1 MAAAYSVDIDLG
13 EVLEQTNDMTEQV
26 GSLRKAFDALG
37 KDGGDAVK
45 MLGSKVGE
53 AFEKM
58 LSIIKPARLLIWLFD
73 TLSKMDPFRMLG
85 KAYENIMKIYDK
97 LKDMSAGSTE
107 RAQDARGARTTAK
120 NMRLF
125 EQSFKIMGWDRNVL
139 KDITNAVDGGAL
151 DSLAAAGVDTERIKK
166 LDGVEQLFAIY
177 EGVEKYAK
185 NMGGYDAVAIKP
197 IMELMEKISP
207 IFSAQNMRGNQG
219 IFEERK
225 AYYRELQ
232 AKDKGDDA
240 AMSEFEKAYGK
251 LADSFNNLWNL
262 IAAKLLPIFTR
273 LTNWLKELV
282 DSVVEFLANNPL
294 KVISEWIVNLFSEIA
309 KYLGL
314 DKISKMG
321 SVAVD
326 LVKKVD
332 DATGMSSARN
342 LVKKGA
348 SFVRSHVD
356 KTLGISAENDKK
368 KAFTQK
374 GLDSIAD
381 AKAKYGKAY
390 NIDKNMEAR
399 IMQFYRAATKDL
411 THAEKMRVDLNF
423 SVDSRG
429 NLVLDITDGSG
440 ANRALMRQQVIGRA
454 SK

>member
-37 KDGGDAVK
+37 KDGGDAVM

-73 TLSKMDPFRMLG
+73 ILSKMNPFRMLG
-85 KAYENIMKIYDK
+85 AAYENIMKIYDK

-207 IFSAQNMRGNQG
+207 IFSAQSMRGNQG

-282 DSVVEFLANNPL
+282 DSVVEFLANNPF
-294 KVISEWIVNLFSEIA
+294 KVLGEWISNLFNELA
-309 KYLGL
+309 KKLGL
-314 DKISKMG
+314 G
-321 SVAVD
+321 
-326 LVKKVD
+326 KVFELGNAAI
-332 DATGMSSARN
+332 DAA
-342 LVKKGA
+342 KKGA
-348 SFVRSHVD
+348 SWVGNV
-356 KTLGISAENDKK
+356 TGISAENDKK
-368 KAFTQK
+368 RAFTQK

-381 AKAKYGKAY
+381 ARAKYGKIY

-429 NLVLDITDGSG
+429 NLVLDITDGSS
-440 ANRALMRQQVIGRA
+440 ANRALMRQQVLQRGA
-454 SK
+454 K

>member
-13 EVLEQTNDMTEQV
+13 EVLEQTNDMTEQI

-37 KDGGDAVK
+37 KDGGDAVM

-73 TLSKMDPFRMLG
+73 ILSKMDPFRMLG

-177 EGVEKYAK
+177 EGIEKYAK

-197 IMELMEKISP
+197 VMELMEKISP

-282 DSVVEFLANNPL
+282 DSVVEFLANNPF
-294 KVISEWIVNLFSEIA
+294 KVLGEWISNLFNEIA
-309 KYLGL
+309 KRLGL
-314 DKISKMG
+314 G
-321 SVAVD
+321 
-326 LVKKVD
+326 KVFELGNTAI
-332 DATGMSSARN
+332 DAA
-342 LVKKGA
+342 KKGA
-348 SFVRSHVD
+348 SWIGNV
-356 KTLGISAENDKK
+356 TGISAENDKK

-374 GLDSIAD
+374 GLGSIED
-381 AKAKYGKAY
+381 ARAKYGKIY

-429 NLVLDITDGSG
+429 NLVLDITDGSS

>member
-37 KDGGDAVK
+37 KDGGDAVM

-73 TLSKMDPFRMLG
+73 ILSKMDPFRMLG

-282 DSVVEFLANNPL
+282 DSVVEFLANNPF
-294 KVISEWIVNLFSEIA
+294 KVLGEWISNLFNEIA
-309 KYLGL
+309 KRLGL
-314 DKISKMG
+314 G
-321 SVAVD
+321 
-326 LVKKVD
+326 KVFELGN
-332 DATGMSSARN
+332 AAIGAA
-342 LVKKGA
+342 KKGA
-348 SFVRSHVD
+348 SWVGNV
-356 KTLGISAENDKK
+356 TGISAENDKK

-374 GLDSIAD
+374 GLDSIED

-429 NLVLDITDGSG
+429 NLVLDITDGSS
-440 ANRALMRQQVIGRA
+440 ANRALMRQQVLQRGA
-454 SK
+454 K

>member
-37 KDGGDAVK
+37 KDGGDAVM

-73 TLSKMDPFRMLG
+73 ILSKMDPFRMLG
-85 KAYENIMKIYDK
+85 EAYENIMKIYDK

-282 DSVVEFLANNPL
+282 DSVVEFLANNPF
-294 KVISEWIVNLFSEIA
+294 KVLGEWISNLFNEIA
-309 KYLGL
+309 KRLGFGGVFKL
-314 DKISKMG
+314 GNAAID
-321 SVAVD
+321 VA
-326 LVKKVD
+326 
-332 DATGMSSARN
+332 
-342 LVKKGA
+342 KKGA
-348 SFVRSHVD
+348 AWVGNV
-356 KTLGISAENDKK
+356 TGASAENDKK

-374 GLDSIAD
+374 GLDTIED
-381 AKAKYGKAY
+381 ARAKYGKNY

-399 IMQFYRAATKDL
+399 IIRFYREATKDL
-411 THAEKMRVDLNF
+411 THAEKMRADLKI
-423 SVDSRG
+423 SVDSKG
-429 NLVLDITDGSG
+429 NLVLDVTDGSR

-454 SK
+454 GK